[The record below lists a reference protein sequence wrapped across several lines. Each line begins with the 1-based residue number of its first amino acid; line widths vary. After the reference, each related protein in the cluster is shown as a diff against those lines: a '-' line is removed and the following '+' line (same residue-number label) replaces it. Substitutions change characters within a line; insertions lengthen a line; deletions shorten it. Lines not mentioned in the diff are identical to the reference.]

1 MISHDFPQVCAGFSG
16 CSWGFLGASDW
27 TGFAPAGSWC
37 GSRALRKKMWNHGA
51 DVERRED
58 LFPNG
63 GFLLWKYPIW
73 MVYNGKSYS
82 NGLFRDTSIL
92 GNPQMFPNGSRS
104 WHDKLQS
111 SQDSSSPNVQNV
123 FGMHA
128 SRSVRHD
135 SARRSSVQP
144 SPTVPVNGS
153 DLRKEDRQRWIERI
167 VYQVVSSRQVW
178 PRIRVRAQVLSTS
191 DAVILFEQK

>member
-1 MISHDFPQVCAGFSG
+1 M
-16 CSWGFLGASDW
+16 
-27 TGFAPAGSWC
+27 
-37 GSRALRKKMWNHGA
+37 
-51 DVERRED
+51 ERRED

-92 GNPQMFPNGSRS
+92 RNPHMIPNGSRS
-104 WHDKLQS
+104 TEWHDNKLQS

-123 FGMHA
+123 FGTALVDVGMHA

-153 DLRKEDRQRWIERI
+153 DLRKEDRQRWIDR
-167 VYQVVSSRQVW
+167 
-178 PRIRVRAQVLSTS
+178 
-191 DAVILFEQK
+191 DG